1 MRRFR
6 SKTRDIETDIARVM
20 PIFDAIRAA
29 ARDAE
34 KELQGIQARLNMK
47 PGLALVGGPDDMA
60 GDEADDPA
68 TRAERRSRY
77 LRRELAALQRIQTL
91 LSGIVRPQTEFET

>member
-34 KELQGIQARLNMK
+34 KELQGIQVRLNMN
-47 PGLALVGGPDDMA
+47 PGLARVCAPDDVA
-60 GDEADDPA
+60 GHEADDRA
-68 TRAERRSRY
+68 TRGHRRSRY
-77 LRRELAALQRIQTL
+77 LRRELAALQRVQTL
-91 LSGIVRPQTEFET
+91 LSGIVRPQTE